1 MKGDFLRS
9 NVQALAAAA
18 VIGLAS
24 AFLTTGARAG
34 VASDDT
40 VLLDP
45 FDPVPEIQFR
55 HFGGNGCF
63 WTCARRCWHGCGSG
77 DSRIRRF
84 DRDAARAERD
94 HLQFRKDHRRF
105 REDHELFQE
114 QMDDY
119 LNRYGSAGP
128 DDEFPTEYYDDR
140 SGPYDRDSNARD
152 HGPVEDLSPR
162 GGGDFGDRNPH
173 QDRRA
178 APSRDD
184 RGADDEDDY
193 GSDDPR

>member
-1 MKGDFLRS
+1 MKGDFLKS
-9 NVQALAAAA
+9 NFRALAALA
-18 VIGLAS
+18 VICLAS
-24 AFLTTGARAG
+24 TLLAGGARAG

-63 WTCARRCWHGCGSG
+63 WACARRCWHGCGYG
-77 DSRIRRF
+77 DGSRIRRF

-105 REDHELFQE
+105 REDHDLFQE
-114 QMDDY
+114 EMDDY

-128 DDEFPTEYYDDR
+128 DDEFPAEYYDDR
-140 SGPYDRDSNARD
+140 GGRFTRDSSGRD
-152 HGPVEDLSPR
+152 RGPVEDMSPR
-162 GGGDFGDRNPH
+162 SDDDYGDRH
-173 QDRRA
+173 SGEDRRA

-184 RGADDEDDY
+184 HGDEDDY
-193 GSDDPR
+193 DEPR